1 MVKGNEHTERRS
13 VETPELEAG
22 RRPMM
27 SRQEFLQVGGGA
39 VAIGLMSGTGLA
51 QINRL
56 PPGTPESTGVRLR
69 AMLAR
74 PGQPVFV
81 AHAHDAL
88 SAQMMQAAGYEAS
101 FIGTSGVQSRWTNLP
116 DRGVTSLEE
125 QMRLCKYFTEAVP
138 TYPLILDGDAGGG
151 GPFMVRRLIHECIKV
166 GLAGIRI
173 DDQLLET
180 KRTTGNSGIMVA
192 SREAAVERYQ
202 AATEARDE
210 LEPNF
215 VIQSQMYTREA
226 ENGGL
231 EEALAR
237 IPLYEAA
244 GVDWVHFTR
253 AQSREEMERGRAVAT
268 KFFGGMNGSWAQGF
282 TTVEQYG
289 ELGLNSIWGQGPGG
303 EVDDAVDRALAEFQS
318 RGPEFVTASLG
329 STTNG

>member
-1 MVKGNEHTERRS
+1 M
-13 VETPELEAG
+13 TP
-22 RRPMM
+22 
-27 SRQEFLQVGGGA
+27 
-39 VAIGLMSGTGLA
+39 
-51 QINRL
+51 
-56 PPGTPESTGVRLR
+56 
-69 AMLAR
+69 
-74 PGQPVFV
+74 
-81 AHAHDAL
+81 
-88 SAQMMQAAGYEAS
+88 
-101 FIGTSGVQSRWTNLP
+101 
-116 DRGVTSLEE
+116 
-125 QMRLCKYFTEAVP
+125 
-138 TYPLILDGDAGGG
+138 
-151 GPFMVRRLIHECIKV
+151 
-166 GLAGIRI
+166 
-173 DDQLLET
+173 
-180 KRTTGNSGIMVA
+180 
-192 SREAAVERYQ
+192 REAAVERYQ

-329 STTNG
+329 ATTNG